1 LTGTSNPAPGFD
13 KNRAAGVDIDMD
25 SGKPDKINN
34 TIQKVRDWPASERP
48 RERLLRHG
56 GAALSEAQ
64 LLAILLRTGGGGRG
78 VLDLAI
84 ALLDKFKG
92 LKNID
97 NASLSELLSIKG
109 IGSAKIAQIKAAFE
123 LGRRLM
129 AECGN
134 EMPVFSS
141 SVSVYSSFA
150 PMFKNMKK
158 ELFLCL
164 LLDAKNRLIKDV
176 RISEGT
182 LTNSLIH
189 PREAFKEAIRES
201 AAAVI
206 FIHNHPSGDPA
217 PSRDDI
223 AVTERL
229 KNTGDIVGI
238 SVIDHIIIGDGSY
251 VSLKEKGV
259 L

>member
-1 LTGTSNPAPGFD
+1 MDL
-13 KNRAAGVDIDMD
+13 D
-25 SGKPDKINN
+25 SGKPNN
-34 TIQKVRDWPASERP
+34 EKFSVRKVRDWPAGERP

-78 VLDLAI
+78 VMDLAL
-84 ALLDKFKG
+84 ALLDHFRG
-92 LKNID
+92 LRNID
-97 NASLSELLSIKG
+97 NASISELISIKG
-109 IGSAKIAQIKAAFE
+109 VGSAKIAQIKAAFE

-129 AECGN
+129 AESGN
-134 EMPVFSS
+134 DRPVFSS
-141 SVSVYSSFA
+141 SVSVFSSFA
-150 PMFKNMKK
+150 PRFKNMKK
-158 ELFLCL
+158 EIFLCL
-164 LLDAKNRLIKDV
+164 LLDAKNKIITDV
-176 RISEGT
+176 KISEGT

-189 PREAFKEAIRES
+189 PREAFKEAIKES

-229 KNTGDIVGI
+229 KKTGDIVGI
-238 SVIDHIIIGDGSY
+238 SVLDHIIIGDGSY
-251 VSLKEKGV
+251 VSLKEKG
-259 L
+259 LL